1 MAQYIVRSY
10 KEGVTVSFTIEAN
23 NIKKAIE
30 KAKVEVI
37 DIFGII
43 DNYVDMSVSEIVVAI

>member
-1 MAQYIVRSY
+1 MAQYLVRSY